1 MNPFATLAK
10 STRTLRQL
18 ETRKA
23 NPSQALG
30 GIIIPPTGSHSQV
43 IDVGKDP
50 NELVLKGW
58 KANVFAYTCVKR
70 LAGAVAQVTWRVERR
85 TGEGEKDW
93 EPVPGDWR
101 NKLLAYPMGS
111 VLSAYEVFF
120 HWAAWIAIKGNGL
133 LRKTLGGPNGIIELV
148 PMSPKNISP
157 VPDRELWCSGYNL
170 VEDGKIIWNFPAEEI
185 IHARLPDP
193 TDPLWGY
200 GMLEAAFPYIVSE
213 NASRDWRSDLY
224 TNGGVPPAAI
234 IDEELTPTNVQADQ
248 AALSVAFRRNAKNR
262 VPMLMGGKKTLLE
275 FGFSPA
281 DMAIPDDRE
290 LTRNEIVLAFGMLPA
305 MFSTDAATYDNQDG
319 AIRYMY
325 ENGAG
330 ELLALM
336 REALNLAL
344 LTPEE
349 RESDSVY
356 INFDLSEIPFFR
368 RQKEARLKQ
377 LGEAIAN
384 GVSRNDGVNILDLG
398 LEDAQGGD
406 EVFVSGGLVLLSEAA
421 QGLTSTDAASFNA
434 DPMAEQTPSPVDIG
448 AKLPQ
453 AQDVQVTQD
462 AVLNGAQI
470 TAATAIVQAVAVGDL
485 PRDAG
490 IGQLMVL
497 FNLEQSQAE
506 LMMGT
511 AGNGFVA
518 QSTVALPPPMVPSV
532 PPPAE

>member
-1 MNPFATLAK
+1 
-10 STRTLRQL
+10 
-18 ETRKA
+18 
-23 NPSQALG
+23 
-30 GIIIPPTGSHSQV
+30 
-43 IDVGKDP
+43 
-50 NELVLKGW
+50 
-58 KANVFAYTCVKR
+58 
-70 LAGAVAQVTWRVERR
+70 
-85 TGEGEKDW
+85 
-93 EPVPGDWR
+93 
-101 NKLLAYPMGS
+101 
-111 VLSAYEVFF
+111 
-120 HWAAWIAIKGNGL
+120 
-133 LRKTLGGPNGIIELV
+133 
-148 PMSPKNISP
+148 
-157 VPDRELWCSGYNL
+157 
-170 VEDGKIIWNFPAEEI
+170 
-185 IHARLPDP
+185 
-193 TDPLWGY
+193 
-200 GMLEAAFPYIVSE
+200 MLEAAFPYIVSE

-275 FGFSPA
+275 FGFSPS

-344 LTPEE
+344 LSQEE

-398 LEDAQGGD
+398 LEDAKGGD

-421 QGLTSTDAASFNA
+421 QGLTSTDAARFNA
-434 DPMAEQTPSPVDIG
+434 DPMAAQVPAPVVDIG
-448 AKLPQ
+448 ANLPQ

-518 QSTVALPPPMVPSV
+518 QSTVAPPPPTVPSV
-532 PPPAE
+532 PPPA

>member
-10 STRTLRQL
+10 STRTMRLL

-30 GIIIPPTGSHSQV
+30 GIIIPDRSTHSQV

-58 KANVFAYTCVKR
+58 KANVFAYTGVKR
-70 LAGAVAQVTWRVERR
+70 LAGAVAQATWRVERK

-148 PMSPKNISP
+148 PMSPKNIYP

-170 VEDGKIIWNFPAEEI
+170 VEDGKVIWNFPAEEI

-224 TNGGVPPAAI
+224 VNGGVPPAAI

-344 LTPEE
+344 LSQEE

-368 RQKEARLKQ
+368 RQKEARIEKMTLAMQ
-377 LGEAIAN
+377 SGI
-384 GVSRNDGVNILDLG
+384 SRNDLVNLYDLG
-398 LEDAQGGD
+398 LEDVAGGD
-406 EVFVSGGLVLLSEAA
+406 VPFVGSGLTPLSEAA
-421 QGLTSTDAASFNA
+421 DGVKSDAAASFGFPPSNQPNPF
-434 DPMAEQTPSPVDIG
+434 DP
-448 AKLPQ
+448 KPQ
-453 AQDVQVTQD
+453 PEEPAP
-462 AVLNGAQI
+462 N
-470 TAATAIVQAVAVGDL
+470 
-485 PRDAG
+485 
-490 IGQLMVL
+490 
-497 FNLEQSQAE
+497 E
-506 LMMGT
+506 
-511 AGNGFVA
+511 
-518 QSTVALPPPMVPSV
+518 PPPPT
-532 PPPAE
+532 E